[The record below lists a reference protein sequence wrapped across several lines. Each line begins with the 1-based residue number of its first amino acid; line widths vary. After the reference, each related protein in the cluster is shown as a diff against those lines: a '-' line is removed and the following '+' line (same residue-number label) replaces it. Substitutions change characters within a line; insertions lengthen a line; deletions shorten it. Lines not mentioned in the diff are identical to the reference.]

1 MASFGIKNLNRC
13 DFFLLIWVIYYLQ
26 GIAYPEG
33 GIISLAL
40 LGVNLLISASCTLK
54 VMQRRNVPIYFRG
67 LNMLMLLFTIYGFIL
82 VLMGPSTL
90 YYPISG
96 KSMPSYNYIKSIYL
110 SMLPIY
116 PFYYYTKRGYLTA
129 EHLRMWGVIFLAS
142 VTLSYISM
150 QRDALEAL
158 LEKGSHADEITNN
171 SGYLFLSCLPLLVL
185 YRKKPLIQ
193 FTALAFVMA
202 FIVMGMKRGA
212 IVIGLVCAAYFMWQA
227 IRNSTGKTRF
237 MFIILSVGIC
247 AGAVLFF
254 IHQMSTSDYMM
265 KRIEDTLSGNSSG
278 RDNLYTFFW
287 NYFTENADFTHYL
300 LGRGAN
306 GTLEIYYNYAHN
318 DWLEIAVNQ
327 GLLGIIIYA
336 FYWFCFY
343 KTWKHAKNIDSKTI
357 LVLTALIFFAKTL
370 FSMSYADMSYV
381 STSVLGYALA
391 TVNKTN
397 T

>member
-54 VMQRRNVPIYFRG
+54 VMQRRNGPIYFRG
-67 LNMLMLLFTIYGFIL
+67 LNMLMFLFTIYGFIL

-212 IVIGLVCAAYFMWQA
+212 IIIGLVCAAYFMWQA

-254 IHQMSTSDYMM
+254 IHQMSTSNYMM

>member
-1 MASFGIKNLNRC
+1 
-13 DFFLLIWVIYYLQ
+13 
-26 GIAYPEG
+26 
-33 GIISLAL
+33 
-40 LGVNLLISASCTLK
+40 
-54 VMQRRNVPIYFRG
+54 
-67 LNMLMLLFTIYGFIL
+67 
-82 VLMGPSTL
+82 
-90 YYPISG
+90 
-96 KSMPSYNYIKSIYL
+96 
-110 SMLPIY
+110 
-116 PFYYYTKRGYLTA
+116 
-129 EHLRMWGVIFLAS
+129 
-142 VTLSYISM
+142 
-150 QRDALEAL
+150 
-158 LEKGSHADEITNN
+158 
-171 SGYLFLSCLPLLVL
+171 
-185 YRKKPLIQ
+185 
-193 FTALAFVMA
+193 
-202 FIVMGMKRGA
+202 
-212 IVIGLVCAAYFMWQA
+212 
-227 IRNSTGKTRF
+227 
-237 MFIILSVGIC
+237 
-247 AGAVLFF
+247 
-254 IHQMSTSDYMM
+254 MM

>member
-54 VMQRRNVPIYFRG
+54 VMQRRNGPIYFRG

-202 FIVMGMKRGA
+202 FIVMCMKRGA

-306 GTLEIYYNYAHN
+306 GTLEIYYNYSHN

>member
-54 VMQRRNVPIYFRG
+54 VMQRRNGPIYFRG
-67 LNMLMLLFTIYGFIL
+67 LNMLMFLFTIYGFIL

-116 PFYYYTKRGYLTA
+116 TFYYYTKRRYLTA

-150 QRDALEAL
+150 HRAALEAL

-254 IHQMSTSDYMM
+254 IHQMSTSNYMM

>member
-54 VMQRRNVPIYFRG
+54 VMQRRNGPIYFRG
-67 LNMLMLLFTIYGFIL
+67 LNMLIFLFTIYGFIL

-254 IHQMSTSDYMM
+254 IHQMSTSNYMM

>member
-54 VMQRRNVPIYFRG
+54 VMQRRNGPIYFRG
-67 LNMLMLLFTIYGFIL
+67 LNMLMFLFTIYGFIL

-150 QRDALEAL
+150 HRAALEAL

-254 IHQMSTSDYMM
+254 IHQMSTSNYMM